1 MESEFAYNKFNK
13 LRKGRNNMKAKS
25 FSGKGAFL
33 YMKRHFWLY
42 IFLIPALLYFAV
54 FCYGPMYGVL
64 MAFQDFNPIQGIA
77 GSEFIGLENFKILFR
92 SENFIR
98 VFRNSLWLSI
108 LRLFWG
114 FPIPIIIAIMLSEIR
129 SKRFAKVSQT
139 VMYMPHFISWV
150 VLSGILINLLS
161 TSSGAV
167 NEIVKL
173 FGGEPIQFLQR
184 PEYFRSV
191 IVISDVWKEA
201 GWSAIVYIAA
211 IAGIDR
217 ELYEAAR
224 VDGAS
229 MMQRIR
235 YVTLPSLAPTI
246 IVLFIL
252 RMGSILRNGFEQ
264 IFMLYTP
271 VVYDVADVFET
282 YTYRIGMMEG
292 NYGFATA
299 VGLFQSV
306 VGLILVLA
314 TNYISKKV
322 GENGLW

>member
-1 MESEFAYNKFNK
+1 
-13 LRKGRNNMKAKS
+13 MKAKS

>member
-1 MESEFAYNKFNK
+1 
-13 LRKGRNNMKAKS
+13 MKAKS
-25 FSGKGAFL
+25 FSGRGACL

-42 IFLIPALLYFAV
+42 IFLVPALLYFAV

-77 GSEFIGLENFKILFR
+77 GSEFIGFKNFKILFQ

-114 FPIPIIIAIMLSEIR
+114 FPIPIILAIMLSEIK

-139 VMYMPHFISWV
+139 LMYMPHFISWV

-167 NEIVKL
+167 NEIVKF